1 MEAFNIPQ
9 GDIQKLL
16 GAASGDA
23 ALLYIYLK
31 SGGDASVA
39 AQSLRMTEQS
49 FSCAASTLRQ
59 LGLWQEE
66 HRRFLDAQEKPVY
79 SEKDVL

>member
-1 MEAFNIPQ
+1 MEPIQIPQ

-31 SGGDASVA
+31 SGNDPALA
-39 AQSLRMTEQS
+39 AQVLRLNDQR
-49 FSCAASTLRQ
+49 FS
-59 LGLWQEE
+59 
-66 HRRFLDAQEKPVY
+66 
-79 SEKDVL
+79 

>member
-1 MEAFNIPQ
+1 MEAIQIPQ

-31 SGGDASVA
+31 SGGEPAMA
-39 AQSLRMTEQS
+39 AGALGLTDQRL
-49 FSCAASTLRQ
+49 SCAASTLRQ

-66 HRRFLDAQEKPVY
+66 RRQFLAAGERPV
-79 SEKDVL
+79 